1 MNRHEEKVAGIILS
15 AGASTRMGT
24 PKQLLP
30 IEGGTILGRV
40 LNEALNSDLD
50 KVIVVLCHKAKDIME
65 VLGQI
70 LTHPKLKVIENKHYK
85 DGISTSIIAGLSQVE
100 DIYGHVMILLG
111 DMPSITSHLIN
122 LLVREFLASHHPIG
136 AINLKGKRSH
146 PVIFSR
152 TLYHE
157 LHALRGDV
165 GAKALFQKYRD
176 KVCLVEI
183 EESYDNKDI
192 DTREDYLEFK
202 DRRPPK

>member
-1 MNRHEEKVAGIILS
+1 MNPHGEKVAGIILS

-30 IEGGTILGRV
+30 IQGGTILGRV

-50 KVIVVLCHKAKDIME
+50 KVILVLGHKAKDIME
-65 VLGQI
+65 VLGPI

-85 DGISTSIIAGLSQVE
+85 EGLSTSIIAGLSQVE
-100 DIYGHVMILLG
+100 GSHGHVMILLG
-111 DMPSITSHLIN
+111 DMPSITSNLIN
-122 LLVREFLASHHPIG
+122 LLLRAFLASHKPLG
-136 AINLKGKRSH
+136 AIKLKGKRSH

-165 GAKALFQKYRD
+165 GAKGLFQKYRD
-176 KVCLVEI
+176 RVCLVEP
-183 EESYDNKDI
+183 EESYDNRDI
-192 DTREDYLEFK
+192 DTQEDYLEFK
-202 DRRPPK
+202 GPRPPE

>member
-1 MNRHEEKVAGIILS
+1 MNPHGEKVAGIILS

-24 PKQLLP
+24 TKQLLP

-50 KVIVVLCHKAKDIME
+50 KVILVLGHKAKDIME
-65 VLGQI
+65 ALGQI
-70 LTHPKLKVIENKHYK
+70 LTHPKLKVIENKYYK
-85 DGISTSIIAGLSQVE
+85 EGISTSIITGLSQVE
-100 DIYGHVMILLG
+100 GSHGHVMILLG
-111 DMPSITSHLIN
+111 DMPSITSDLIN
-122 LLVREFLASHHPIG
+122 FLVRGFLASHQPIG

-146 PVIFSR
+146 PVMFSR
-152 TLYHE
+152 PLYHE

-202 DRRPPK
+202 DRRPPE

>member
-50 KVIVVLCHKAKDIME
+50 KVILVLGHKAKDIMG

-70 LTHPKLKVIENKHYK
+70 LTHPKLKVIQNKHYK
-85 DGISTSIIAGLSQVE
+85 EGISTSIIAGLSQVE
-100 DIYGHVMILLG
+100 GSHGHVMILLG
-111 DMPSITSHLIN
+111 DMPSITSNLIN
-122 LLVREFLASHHPIG
+122 LLVREFLASLQPIG
-136 AINLKGKRSH
+136 AIKLKGKRSH

-157 LHALRGDV
+157 LHALKGDV
-165 GAKALFQKYRD
+165 GAKGLFREYKD
-176 KVCLVEI
+176 KVCLVEP
-183 EESYDNKDI
+183 EGSYDDKDI

-202 DRRPPK
+202 DRSPSE